1 MTRRVTLVVGAAD
14 AADEALRAAVGLT
27 LRGDAITVIVD
38 PAADAT
44 DPEAMRARATLAA
57 FGHTI
62 AGPAA
67 LSGALDAEAV
77 EVWGAWHHE
86 DPEPVSPRT
95 RVVLHVV
102 RPGRR
107 PAGVAPEDRVVHLD
121 ALDDDQLLDH
131 VLAAGS
137 VAVW

>member
-1 MTRRVTLVVGAAD
+1 MTRRVTLVIGAAD

-27 LRGDAITVIVD
+27 LRGDAITVIID
-38 PAADAT
+38 PAADAV

-67 LSGALDAEAV
+67 LSAALDAETI
-77 EVWGAWHHE
+77 EVWGPWRHE
-86 DPEPVSPRT
+86 DTEPVVPRT
-95 RVVLHVV
+95 RAVLHVV
-102 RPGRR
+102 RTGQR
-107 PAGVAPEDRVVHLD
+107 PAGVAPADRVVHLD
-121 ALDDDQLLDH
+121 ALDDDQFLDH